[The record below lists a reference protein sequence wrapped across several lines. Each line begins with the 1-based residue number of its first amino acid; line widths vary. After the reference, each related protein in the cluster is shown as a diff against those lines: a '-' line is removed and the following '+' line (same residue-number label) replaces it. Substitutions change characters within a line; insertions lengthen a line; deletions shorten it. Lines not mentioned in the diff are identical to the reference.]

1 MSLKTRTM
9 HRAGGLLLA
18 AAALAVSGEAAAQER
33 ADADRVA
40 DGGVDADRARFR
52 GGIVGEAGAL
62 IITDPA
68 KALTAFGA
76 QGHIGVQFSD
86 LVGLYLA
93 PSLDIIVGDLG
104 GVSVGSAVLVDFTFD
119 DTWQFGIGPDAEA
132 FAAIGVDSNS
142 AQGAGGEL
150 YGGRLHFAVFPA
162 VGDGEDGIRRKGLAL
177 GVDVRMLVGEV
188 LGATV
193 TSTGVTASSSSF
205 IVAPTA
211 FIGYE
216 AF

>member
-1 MSLKTRTM
+1 M
-9 HRAGGLLLA
+9 HLGGGLLLV
-18 AAALAVSGEAAAQER
+18 AAALAASGEAAAQER
-33 ADADRVA
+33 ADAARAA
-40 DGGVDADRARFR
+40 DADVDADRARFR
-52 GGIVGEAGAL
+52 GGVVGEAGAL
-62 IITDPA
+62 IIPDPGE
-68 KALTAFGA
+68 ALTTFGV
-76 QGHIGVQFSD
+76 QGHIGVQFND

-104 GVSVGSAVLVDFTFD
+104 GVSVATAVLVDFTFD
-119 DTWQFGIGPDAEA
+119 DTWQLGIGPDAEA
-132 FAAIGVDSNS
+132 FAAIGADSNS
-142 AQGAGGEL
+142 VQGAGGEL

-177 GVDVRMLVGEV
+177 GVDVRILVGEV

-193 TSTGVTASSSSF
+193 TGSGVAASSSSL